1 MYATTLLIA
10 ALGMANAAP
19 SIDIAARQVNTVASV
34 DRYTGSGCQG
44 TICVSA
50 ASTPRHTR

>member
-1 MYATTLLIA
+1 MYAITLLLA

-19 SIDIAARQVNTVASV
+19 SIDIDARQVNTVASV

-44 TICVSA
+44 TICVRA
-50 ASTPRHTR
+50 ASTPRNTR